1 MDGINPN
8 NNEYKSENTVP
19 LVQTNGSL
27 RSSSI
32 KKPSLTDEDLRNA
45 CYEYIKDFY
54 CYGSRFIRDMVLTD
68 IQNECAFHYTL
79 ESFGEKREYA
89 ERTTSYFGQRIDGP
103 HNGPAPGL
111 WEIEIKPTALFKD
124 HQETAEIPH
133 TAYVQHCEACKWNMK
148 VRCDTCS
155 GKGEHHCLSCLGNG
169 KEEGGNKCA
178 ACKGSGK
185 EMKTCTEDF
194 ISNTSNLPKGLILEA
209 EGEQIYKEEGKMVH
223 PIDLDL
229 DKEVNEAS
237 TTLITKHY
245 ASSVDEEIIA
255 QRHFLRTVPLTK
267 ATYTWRNKEGEF
279 YVYGLERKVYFEDYP
294 QTCGNCICC

>member
-1 MDGINPN
+1 
-8 NNEYKSENTVP
+8 
-19 LVQTNGSL
+19 
-27 RSSSI
+27 
-32 KKPSLTDEDLRNA
+32 
-45 CYEYIKDFY
+45 
-54 CYGSRFIRDMVLTD
+54 MVLTD

-155 GKGEHHCLSCLGNG
+155 GKGETLPLNSWGTG
-169 KEEGGNKCA
+169 KRICKKWQGKAREEICEKCRGKGLVECG
-178 ACKGSGK
+178 ACDGHG
-185 EMKTCTEDF
+185 ELVHFQVLVATWKTCTEDF